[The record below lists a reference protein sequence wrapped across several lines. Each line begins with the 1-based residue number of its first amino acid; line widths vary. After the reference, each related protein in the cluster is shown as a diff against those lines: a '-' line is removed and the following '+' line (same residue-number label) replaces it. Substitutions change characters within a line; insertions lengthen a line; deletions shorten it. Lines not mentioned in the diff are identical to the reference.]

1 MLAQFEIDQVGEG
14 KVDKALEILDK
25 NVMEFLKIYDEDD
38 NKEIDLDELINER
51 SKLIEDLNKEK
62 DGDEKSKI

>member
-1 MLAQFEIDQVGEG
+1 MLAQFEIEGVGEG
-14 KVDKALEILDK
+14 KIDKVLEILNE

-51 SKLIEDLNKEK
+51 SKLIEDLNKGK
-62 DGDEKSKI
+62 EKSKI